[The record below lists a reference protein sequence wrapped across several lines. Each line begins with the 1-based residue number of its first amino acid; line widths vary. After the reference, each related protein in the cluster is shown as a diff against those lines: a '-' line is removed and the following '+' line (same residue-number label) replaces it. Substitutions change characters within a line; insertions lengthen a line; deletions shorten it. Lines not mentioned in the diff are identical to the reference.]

1 MTMFMGI
8 FMVHAGEWVPLP
20 KGWGKGPRPA
30 LHVAV
35 MSYFFKRERFEANIA
50 KSMYILNFGNE
61 YVSNSYFFTF
71 W

>member
-8 FMVHAGEWVPLP
+8 FMGEWVPLP

-30 LHVAV
+30 LRVAV

-50 KSMYILNFGNE
+50 KSMYILNFGN
-61 YVSNSYFFTF
+61 
-71 W
+71 

>member
-8 FMVHAGEWVPLP
+8 FMGEWVPLP

-30 LHVAV
+30 LRVAV